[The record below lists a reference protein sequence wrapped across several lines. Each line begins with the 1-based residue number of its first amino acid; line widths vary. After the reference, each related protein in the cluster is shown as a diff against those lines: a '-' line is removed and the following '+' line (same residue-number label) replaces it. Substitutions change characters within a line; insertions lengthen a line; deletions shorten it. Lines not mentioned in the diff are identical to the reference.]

1 MTQIKLSLLALL
13 VGWTAGAQAESTTQ
27 QKGVAQEVRAEAELG
42 VILTTGNT
50 ETASFKGKVA
60 LKHETQNWENE
71 YLFDSL
77 YKEDRLDN
85 DSVKETEVTAKKYFI
100 SAQSN
105 YKLNKKKSALFVYGS
120 YTDDRFSGFKYQS
133 SVAFGYSDQL
143 FSTDMSHFKYSVG
156 PGYTFNESNSG
167 VADESSMLRLAL
179 AYENTLSD
187 SAKFNQS
194 LSSEVVF
201 EEGSNTLSKSETAIT
216 SKLMGNLN
224 LKASYLVTHNSEVA
238 ADKEKTDTTTSISVV
253 FLF

>member
-85 DSVKETEVTAKKYFI
+85 DGVKETEVTAEKYFI

-105 YKLNKKKSALFVYGS
+105 CF
-120 YTDDRFSGFKYQS
+120 
-133 SVAFGYSDQL
+133 
-143 FSTDMSHFKYSVG
+143 
-156 PGYTFNESNSG
+156 
-167 VADESSMLRLAL
+167 
-179 AYENTLSD
+179 
-187 SAKFNQS
+187 
-194 LSSEVVF
+194 
-201 EEGSNTLSKSETAIT
+201 IT
-216 SKLMGNLN
+216 SL
-224 LKASYLVTHNSEVA
+224 
-238 ADKEKTDTTTSISVV
+238 
-253 FLF
+253 